1 MTGKEF
7 LSRVQR
13 AGDLPG
19 QRDAERWSTAVVSAL
34 THLLPDPETR
44 RHFVSQLPGFLKSH
58 VLGEKPRSMLMDRDA
73 FLQHV
78 GAALGVHAPEAD
90 RAFRAVY
97 GVLRQTVSAGEIADL
112 EGHVPAAIAAFLR
125 RTA

>member
-13 AGDLPG
+13 AGALPG
-19 QRDAERWSTAVVSAL
+19 QRDAERWSTVVVSAL

-58 VLGEKPRSMLMDRDA
+58 VLAEKPRSMLMDRDA

-78 GAALGVHAPEAD
+78 GAALGVHAPEAE

-112 EGHVPAAIAAFLR
+112 EGHVPADIAAFLR
-125 RTA
+125 KTA